1 MTRPTIAAALSLLLL
16 TGCGGGA
23 PKAAA
28 PTPVPAATPAAP
40 APVLAPPAAALAPQ
54 AAAAAPEGDT
64 NLTPFA
70 NAALAGASLI
80 AEGKDGCF
88 YLQQAAK
95 MRHMATGAAGTAAGL
110 GDRMATEALA
120 THGPRCG
127 VR

>member
-1 MTRPTIAAALSLLLL
+1 MTRPTIAAVLSLLLL

-28 PTPVPAATPAAP
+28 PAPQVAAP
-40 APVLAPPAAALAPQ
+40 A
-54 AAAAAPEGDT
+54 AAPADDP
-64 NLTPFA
+64 NFTPFA
-70 NAALAGASLI
+70 NAAIAGGSLI

-88 YLQQAAK
+88 YIQQAAK
-95 MRHMATGAAGTAAGL
+95 MRHMATGAAGTTAGA
-110 GDRMATEALA
+110 GDVMAREILA